1 MDEIELENGQARVET
16 DGLTVQ
22 EQVKRAYADG
32 FPQEDDEDYDHD
44 QRCLSFLTDQWVD
57 PQEAGD
63 LVAFIG
69 PYNAFDPDT
78 VADKFRTLVTE
89 ADVNFRVA
97 IGREGSPALYFATDE
112 PEKIRR
118 VFESYADE
126 FAEVEAPD
134 ISGREMY
141 RAEDSHIEE
150 HSMCNH
156 DQPPVPVGHEA
167 DGDPERDVT
176 YLRAWWD

>member
-1 MDEIELENGQARVET
+1 MPMDEIELENGQARVET

-22 EQVKRAYADG
+22 EQVKRAYADAHG
-32 FPQEDDEDYDHD
+32 IDNGYDQEK
-44 QRCLSFLTDQWVD
+44 RCLSFLTDQWVD

-78 VADKFRTLVTE
+78 VADKFYTLVTE

-134 ISGREMY
+134 IAGKERYREDDY
-141 RAEDSHIEE
+141 PVEE
-150 HSMCNH
+150 HGSCRH
-156 DQPPVPVGHEA
+156 DQPPVPQGHEVR
-167 DGDPERDVT
+167 GDPERDVT